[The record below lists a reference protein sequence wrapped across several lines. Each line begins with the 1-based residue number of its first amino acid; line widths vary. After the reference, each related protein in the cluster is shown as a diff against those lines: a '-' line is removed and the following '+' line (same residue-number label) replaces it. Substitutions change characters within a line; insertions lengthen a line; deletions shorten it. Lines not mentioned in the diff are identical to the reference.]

1 MIAPRPFI
9 VAEVSKNWHRGVP
22 ETPGLVSQALERV
35 IQVNLLRGYRLHSFT
50 LNRLVV
56 SDCELNETI
65 VAVFEAIDDAA
76 RPSTPDADA
85 PAQVGTDAGVG
96 TKVGTNGKWR

>member
-1 MIAPRPFI
+1 MIDPRPFI

-50 LNRLVV
+50 LNRLMV

-65 VAVFEAIDDAA
+65 VAVFEAIDDEA
-76 RPSTPDADA
+76 RQGAPVGDA
-85 PAQVGTDAGVG
+85 PARVGTDAGVG
-96 TKVGTNGKWR
+96 TKVGTNEKTR